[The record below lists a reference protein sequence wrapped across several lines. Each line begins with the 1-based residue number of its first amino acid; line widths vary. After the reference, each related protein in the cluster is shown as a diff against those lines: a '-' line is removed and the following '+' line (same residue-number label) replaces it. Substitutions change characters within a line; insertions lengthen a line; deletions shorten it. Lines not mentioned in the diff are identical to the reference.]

1 MTSLNATGK
10 RLGEVL
16 VDLDGGEL
24 EVGNLLATAYHPK
37 KSIACLSESGNVQRA
52 GLHSI
57 VDM

>member
-10 RLGEVL
+10 RLGAVL

-24 EVGNLLATAYHPK
+24 EVGNLLATAYYAK
-37 KSIACLSESGNVQRA
+37 KALRVWSESRNVQRA